1 MLVRKASKHMKK
13 ESSKKIRIIL
23 ADDHPIVR
31 TGIKNALADQK
42 NIKVVGEASNGIQ
55 ALKKAKELSPDIV
68 LMDISMPGMGGLEA
82 AQRLRATL
90 PKVKVLVFT
99 MHDNK
104 EYVLEIIRS
113 GASGYVL
120 KDTSTLEL
128 VRAIETVY
136 RGGTFFSSK
145 VSQFLLDQYVKKVAS
160 GDEKSETD
168 LTNREKEVLVL
179 VAKGKS
185 NKEIASELIM
195 STRTVETH
203 REKIMKKL
211 NVHSVAEMTQHAI
224 SRGLVKFPQP

>member
-1 MLVRKASKHMKK
+1 MSKQMKK
-13 ESSKKIRIIL
+13 ESNKKIRIIL

-42 NIKVVGEASNGIQ
+42 NIEVIGEASNGIQ

-82 AQRLRATL
+82 AQRLRTTL

-128 VRAIETVY
+128 VRAIETVH

-160 GDEKSETD
+160 GDEKSETE
-168 LTNREKEVLVL
+168 LTAREKEVLVL
-179 VAKGKS
+179 VARGKS
-185 NKEIASELIM
+185 NKEIAGELSM

-224 SRGLVKFPQP
+224 SRGLVKFP

>member
-1 MLVRKASKHMKK
+1 MKNESKN
-13 ESSKKIRIIL
+13 KIRIML

-31 TGIKNALADQK
+31 NGIKDALSKQK
-42 NIKVVGEASNGIQ
+42 NIEVVAEASNGAQ
-55 ALKKAKELSPDIV
+55 VLRKAKELLPDIV

-82 AQRLRATL
+82 TQRLRSAAPT
-90 PKVKVLVFT
+90 VKVLVFT

-145 VSQFLLDQYVKKVAS
+145 VSKLLLDQYIKKVS
-160 GDEKSETD
+160 TGVETSPEE
-168 LTNREKEVLVL
+168 LSKREAEILVL
-179 VAKGKS
+179 VAGGKS
-185 NKEIASELIM
+185 NKEIANQLKISI
-195 STRTVETH
+195 RTCEAH

-211 NVHSVAEMTQHAI
+211 NLHSVAELTQYAI
-224 SRGLVKFPQP
+224 SKGLISVPKP

>member
-1 MLVRKASKHMKK
+1 M
-13 ESSKKIRIIL
+13 L

-31 TGIKNALADQK
+31 NGIKDALSKQK
-42 NIKVVGEASNGIQ
+42 NIEVVGEASNGSQ
-55 ALKKAKELSPDIV
+55 VLRKLKELSPDIV

-82 AQRLRATL
+82 TQRIRSTV
-90 PKVKVLVFT
+90 PTVKVLVFT

-128 VRAIETVY
+128 VKAIETVY

-145 VSQFLLDQYVKKVAS
+145 VSKLLLDQYIKKVS
-160 GDEKSETD
+160 TGVETSTEE
-168 LTNREKEVLVL
+168 LSKREEEILIL
-179 VAKGKS
+179 VAGGKS
-185 NKEIASELIM
+185 NKEIANQLKISI
-195 STRTVETH
+195 RTCEAH

-211 NVHSVAEMTQHAI
+211 NLHSVAELTQYAI
-224 SRGLVKFPQP
+224 SKGLISFPKV

>member
-1 MLVRKASKHMKK
+1 MKNEPK
-13 ESSKKIRIIL
+13 ERIRVIL

-31 TGIKNALADQK
+31 TGIKNALLEQK
-42 NIKVVGEASNGIQ
+42 NIEVVGEASNGAQ
-55 ALKKAKELSPDIV
+55 VLKKAKELSPDLV
-68 LMDISMPGMGGLEA
+68 LMDISMPEMGGLEA
-82 AQRLRATL
+82 AQRLHSTL

-128 VRAIETVY
+128 VRAIETVH
-136 RGGTFFSSK
+136 RGGTYFSSK
-145 VSQFLLDQYVKKVAS
+145 VSQFLLDQYVKKVAT
-160 GDEKSETD
+160 GGEKLQEQ
-168 LTNREKEVLVL
+168 LTHREEEVLAL

-185 NKEIASELIM
+185 NKEIAAELEM

-211 NVHSVAEMTQHAI
+211 NMHTVAELTQHAI
-224 SRGLVKFPQP
+224 SKGLVNLSRS

>member
-1 MLVRKASKHMKK
+1 
-13 ESSKKIRIIL
+13 
-23 ADDHPIVR
+23 
-31 TGIKNALADQK
+31 
-42 NIKVVGEASNGIQ
+42 
-55 ALKKAKELSPDIV
+55 
-68 LMDISMPGMGGLEA
+68 MDISMPGMGGLEA
-82 AQRLRATL
+82 AQRIHNTL

-120 KDTSTLEL
+120 KDTSSLEL
-128 VRAIETVY
+128 VKAIETVY
-136 RGGTFFSSK
+136 DGGTFFSSR
-145 VSQFLLDQYVKKVAS
+145 VSQFLLDQYVKKVAA
-160 GDEKSETD
+160 GDEKPGDT
-168 LTNREKEVLVL
+168 LTKREEEVLVL

-185 NKEIASELIM
+185 NKEIASDLNM

-224 SRGLVKFPQP
+224 SRGLVKFPSP

>member
-1 MLVRKASKHMKK
+1 MKK
-13 ESSKKIRIIL
+13 QSVKKIKVIL

-31 TGIKNALADQK
+31 TGIKNALADQE
-42 NIKVVGEASNGIQ
+42 NIEVIGEASSGAQ
-55 ALKKAKELSPDIV
+55 AIKKAKELSPDIV

-82 AQRLRATL
+82 AQRMHSTM

-120 KDTSTLEL
+120 KDTSTFEL
-128 VRAIETVY
+128 VKAIETVY
-136 RGGTFFSSK
+136 SGGTFFSSK
-145 VSQFLLDQYVKKVAS
+145 VSQFLLDQYVKKVAA
-160 GDEKSETD
+160 GNTKTD
-168 LTNREKEVLVL
+168 DALTKREEEVLVL
-179 VAKGKS
+179 VARGKS
-185 NKEIASELIM
+185 NKEIAVELEM
-195 STRTVETH
+195 SARTVETH

-224 SRGLVKFPQP
+224 SRGLVKFPTT

>member
-1 MLVRKASKHMKK
+1 MKK
-13 ESSKKIRIIL
+13 ETTSRIKILL

-42 NIKVVGEASNGIQ
+42 NIVVIGEVSNGFQ
-55 ALKKAKELSPDIV
+55 ALKKAKELAPDIV
-68 LMDISMPGMGGLEA
+68 LMDISMPTMGGLEA
-82 AQRLRATL
+82 AQRIRATL

-128 VRAIETVY
+128 VKAIETVHS
-136 RGGTFFSSK
+136 GGTFFSSK
-145 VSQFLLDQYVKKVAS
+145 VSQFLLDQYVRKVAA
-160 GDEKSETD
+160 GDEKSD
-168 LTNREKEVLVL
+168 DALTKREQEVLVL

-185 NKEIASELIM
+185 NKEIASELNM

-224 SRGLVKFPQP
+224 SKGLVRFPPS

>member
-1 MLVRKASKHMKK
+1 MKS
-13 ESSKKIRIIL
+13 ESSNKIRILL

-31 TGIKNALADQK
+31 SGIKDALSKQK
-42 NIKVVGEASNGIQ
+42 NIEVVGEASSGMQ
-55 ALKKAKELSPDIV
+55 VLRRARELRPDIV

-82 AQRLRATL
+82 TQRLRTSL
-90 PKVKVLVFT
+90 PEIKILVFT

-128 VRAIETVY
+128 VRAIETVH

-145 VSQFLLDQYVKKVAS
+145 VSKLLLDQYIQKVTT
-160 GDEKSETD
+160 GDQNLVED
-168 LTNREKEVLVL
+168 LTSREEEILVL
-179 VAKGKS
+179 VAQGKS
-185 NKEIASELIM
+185 NKEIASQLKI
-195 STRTVETH
+195 SIRTSEAH

-211 NVHSVAEMTQHAI
+211 NLHTIAELTKYAI
-224 SRGLVKFPQP
+224 SRGLVNLSRS

>member
-1 MLVRKASKHMKK
+1 MKNEAKH
-13 ESSKKIRIIL
+13 KIRIML

-31 TGIKNALADQK
+31 NGIKDALSRQK
-42 NIKVVGEASNGIQ
+42 NIEVVGEASSGTQ
-55 ALKKAKELSPDIV
+55 VLHKAKDLMPDIV

-82 AQRLRATL
+82 TQRLRASL
-90 PKVKVLVFT
+90 PKIKILVFT

-128 VRAIETVY
+128 VRAIETVH

-145 VSQFLLDQYVKKVAS
+145 VSKLLLDQYIQKVS
-160 GDEKSETD
+160 KGGDGSFEQ
-168 LTNREKEVLVL
+168 LTEREEEILTL
-179 VAKGKS
+179 VAHGKS
-185 NKEIASELIM
+185 NKEIASQLKI
-195 STRTVETH
+195 SIRTCEAH

-211 NVHSVAEMTQHAI
+211 NLHSVAELTKYAI
-224 SRGLVKFPQP
+224 SKGLINLPES

>member
-1 MLVRKASKHMKK
+1 MVEKKSKNLKKQSASRI
-13 ESSKKIRIIL
+13 KILL

-42 NIKVVGEASNGIQ
+42 SIEVVGEVSNGAQ

-82 AQRLRATL
+82 AQRVRASL

-136 RGGTFFSSK
+136 NGGTFFSSK
-145 VSQFLLDQYVKKVAS
+145 VSQFLLDQYVKKVAA
-160 GDEKSETD
+160 GDERSED
-168 LTNREKEVLVL
+168 ALTKREQEVLVL

-185 NKEIASELIM
+185 NKEIATELNV

-224 SRGLVKFPQP
+224 SRGLVKFPQS

>member
-1 MLVRKASKHMKK
+1 MKK
-13 ESSKKIRIIL
+13 GSSKKIRIIL

-31 TGIKNALADQK
+31 TGIRNALAEQK
-42 NIKVVGEASNGIQ
+42 NIEVVGEASNGIQ
-55 ALKKAKELSPDIV
+55 ALKKAKDLSPDIV

-160 GDEKSETD
+160 GDEKSETE

-185 NKEIASELIM
+185 NKEIARELTM

-203 REKIMKKL
+203 RAHLFAKL
-211 NVHSVAEMTQHAI
+211 QAESLAQLIRAYAA
-224 SRGLVKFPQP
+224 LVEASP

>member
-1 MLVRKASKHMKK
+1 MKK
-13 ESSKKIRIIL
+13 KSNIRIRILL

-42 NIKVVGEASNGIQ
+42 NITVIGEVSNGEQ
-55 ALKKAKELSPDIV
+55 ALRKARELSPDIV
-68 LMDISMPGMGGLEA
+68 LMDISMPTMGGLEA
-82 AQRLRATL
+82 AQRIRATL

-128 VRAIETVY
+128 VKAIETVY
-136 RGGTFFSSK
+136 NGGTFFSSK
-145 VSQFLLDQYVKKVAS
+145 VSKFLLDQYVKKVAA
-160 GDEKSETD
+160 GGEKSSDE
-168 LTNREKEVLVL
+168 LTKREQEVLVL
-179 VAKGKS
+179 VAKGKG
-185 NKEIASELIM
+185 NKEIGAELNM

-224 SRGLVKFPQP
+224 SKGLVRFPQS

>member
-1 MLVRKASKHMKK
+1 MMHATKKKAKK
-13 ESSKKIRIIL
+13 ESGKKIRIIL

-31 TGIKNALADQK
+31 TGIKNALAEQK
-42 NIKVVGEASNGIQ
+42 NIEIVGEASSGAQ
-55 ALKKAKELSPDIV
+55 ALKKAKELLPDIV

-82 AQRLRATL
+82 AQRLHNSL
-90 PKVKVLVFT
+90 PKVRVLVFT

-120 KDTSTLEL
+120 KDTSTFEL

-136 RGGTFFSSK
+136 NGGTFFSSK
-145 VSQFLLDQYVKKVAS
+145 VSQFLLDQYVKKVAA
-160 GDEKSETD
+160 GDTRSD
-168 LTNREKEVLVL
+168 DALTKREEEVLVL
-179 VAKGKS
+179 VARGKS
-185 NKEIASELIM
+185 NKEIANDLNM

-224 SRGLVKFPQP
+224 SRGLVKFPQS

>member
-1 MLVRKASKHMKK
+1 MKNEAK
-13 ESSKKIRIIL
+13 NRIRIIL

-31 TGIKNALADQK
+31 NGIKDALSKQK
-42 NIKVVGEASNGIQ
+42 NIEVVAEASNGTQ
-55 ALKKAKELSPDIV
+55 VLRKAKQLLPDIV

-82 AQRLRATL
+82 TQRLRSTV
-90 PKVKVLVFT
+90 PTVKVLVFT

-128 VRAIETVY
+128 VKAIETVH

-145 VSQFLLDQYVKKVAS
+145 VSKLLLDQYIKKVSA
-160 GDEKSETD
+160 GVETSTEE
-168 LTNREKEVLVL
+168 LSKREEEILVL
-179 VAKGKS
+179 VAGGKS
-185 NKEIASELIM
+185 NKEIANQLKISI
-195 STRTVETH
+195 RTCEAH

-211 NVHSVAEMTQHAI
+211 NLHSVAELTQYAI
-224 SRGLVKFPQP
+224 SKGLISVPKP

>member
-31 TGIKNALADQK
+31 TGIKNALAEQK
-42 NIKVVGEASNGIQ
+42 NIEVVGEASNGVQ

-160 GDEKSETD
+160 GDEKSETE

-185 NKEIASELIM
+185 NKEIASELTM

>member
-1 MLVRKASKHMKK
+1 M
-13 ESSKKIRIIL
+13 L

-31 TGIKNALADQK
+31 NGIKDALSKQR
-42 NIKVVGEASNGIQ
+42 NIEVVGEASNGTQ
-55 ALKKAKELSPDIV
+55 VLRKAKELMPDIV

-82 AQRLRATL
+82 TQRLRTNL
-90 PKVKVLVFT
+90 PTVKVLVFT

-128 VRAIETVY
+128 VKAIETVH

-145 VSQFLLDQYVKKVAS
+145 VSKLLLDQYIKKVS
-160 GDEKSETD
+160 TGTETSTEE
-168 LTNREKEVLVL
+168 LSKREEEILVL
-179 VAKGKS
+179 VAGGKS
-185 NKEIASELIM
+185 NKEIANQLKI
-195 STRTVETH
+195 STRTCEAH

-211 NVHSVAEMTQHAI
+211 NLHSVAELTQYAI
-224 SRGLVKFPQP
+224 SKGLINVPKS

>member
-1 MLVRKASKHMKK
+1 M
-13 ESSKKIRIIL
+13 L

-31 TGIKNALADQK
+31 NGIKDALAKQK
-42 NIKVVGEASNGIQ
+42 NIEVVGEASSGTQ
-55 ALKKAKELSPDIV
+55 VLRKAKELAPDIV

-82 AQRLRATL
+82 TQRLRSSMPA
-90 PKVKVLVFT
+90 VKILVFT

-145 VSQFLLDQYVKKVAS
+145 VSKLLLDQYIKKVSA
-160 GDEKSETD
+160 GDEHAVEQ
-168 LTNREKEVLVL
+168 LTGREQEVLVL
-179 VAKGKS
+179 VAHGKS
-185 NKEIASELIM
+185 NKEIAGQLKIGI
-195 STRTVETH
+195 RTCEAH

-211 NVHSVAEMTQHAI
+211 KLHSVAELTKYAI
-224 SRGLVKFPQP
+224 SKGLIRLPEA

>member
-1 MLVRKASKHMKK
+1 MKNNASNR
-13 ESSKKIRIIL
+13 IRIML

-31 TGIKNALADQK
+31 NGIKDALSKQK
-42 NIKVVGEASNGIQ
+42 NIEVVAEASNGSQ
-55 ALKKAKELSPDIV
+55 VLRKAKELSPDIV

-82 AQRLRATL
+82 TQRLRTTV
-90 PKVKVLVFT
+90 PTVKVLVFT

-136 RGGTFFSSK
+136 RGGTYFSSK
-145 VSQFLLDQYVKKVAS
+145 VSKLLLDQYVKKVSA
-160 GDEKSETD
+160 GAETATEE
-168 LTNREKEVLVL
+168 LSKREEEILAL
-179 VAKGKS
+179 VASGKS
-185 NKEIASELIM
+185 NKEIANQLKISI
-195 STRTVETH
+195 RTCEAH

-211 NVHSVAEMTQHAI
+211 NLHSVAELTQYAI
-224 SRGLVKFPQP
+224 SKGIVSFPRA

>member
-1 MLVRKASKHMKK
+1 M
-13 ESSKKIRIIL
+13 L

-31 TGIKNALADQK
+31 NGIKDALSKQK
-42 NIKVVGEASNGIQ
+42 NIEVVGEASNGSQ
-55 ALKKAKELSPDIV
+55 VLRKVKELGPDIV

-82 AQRLRATL
+82 TQRIRSTV
-90 PKVKVLVFT
+90 PTVKVLVFT

-128 VRAIETVY
+128 VKAIETVY

-145 VSQFLLDQYVKKVAS
+145 VSKLLLDQYIKKVS
-160 GDEKSETD
+160 TGVETSTEE
-168 LTNREKEVLVL
+168 LSKREEEILIL
-179 VAKGKS
+179 VAGGKS
-185 NKEIASELIM
+185 NKEIANQLKISI
-195 STRTVETH
+195 RTCEAH

-211 NVHSVAEMTQHAI
+211 NLHSVAELTQYAI
-224 SRGLVKFPQP
+224 SKGLISFPKV

>member
-1 MLVRKASKHMKK
+1 MKK
-13 ESSKKIRIIL
+13 ETTKKIRVIL

-42 NIKVVGEASNGIQ
+42 NIEVVGEAASGTQ

-82 AQRLRATL
+82 AQRMHTAL

-128 VRAIETVY
+128 VKAIETVY
-136 RGGTFFSSK
+136 NGGTFFSSK
-145 VSQFLLDQYVKKVAS
+145 VSQFLLDQYVRKVAT
-160 GDEKSETD
+160 GSERPED
-168 LTNREKEVLVL
+168 ALTKREQEVLVL

-185 NKEIASELIM
+185 NKEIASDLNM

-224 SRGLVKFPQP
+224 SRGLVKFPPT

>member
-1 MLVRKASKHMKK
+1 MKNEASNR
-13 ESSKKIRIIL
+13 IRIML

-31 TGIKNALADQK
+31 NGIKDALSKQK
-42 NIKVVGEASNGIQ
+42 NIEVVAEASNGSQ
-55 ALKKAKELSPDIV
+55 VLRKAKELSPDIV

-82 AQRLRATL
+82 TQRLRSTVPA
-90 PKVKVLVFT
+90 VKVLVFT

-136 RGGTFFSSK
+136 RGGTYFSSK
-145 VSQFLLDQYVKKVAS
+145 VSKLLLDQYVKKVS
-160 GDEKSETD
+160 TGTETATEE
-168 LTNREKEVLVL
+168 LSKREEEILAL
-179 VAKGKS
+179 VASGKS
-185 NKEIASELIM
+185 NKEIATELKI
-195 STRTVETH
+195 SIRTCEAH

-211 NVHSVAEMTQHAI
+211 NLHSVAELTQYAI
-224 SRGLVKFPQP
+224 SKGLVSFPRA

>member
-1 MLVRKASKHMKK
+1 M
-13 ESSKKIRIIL
+13 L

-31 TGIKNALADQK
+31 NGIKDALAKQK
-42 NIKVVGEASNGIQ
+42 NIEVVGEASSGTQ
-55 ALKKAKELSPDIV
+55 VLRKAKELTPDIV

-82 AQRLRATL
+82 TQRLRSSL
-90 PKVKVLVFT
+90 PAIKILVFT

-145 VSQFLLDQYVKKVAS
+145 VSKLLLDQYIKKVSA
-160 GDEKSETD
+160 GDEHAVEQ
-168 LTNREKEVLVL
+168 LTGREQEVLVL
-179 VAKGKS
+179 VAHGKS
-185 NKEIASELIM
+185 NKEIAGQLKIGI
-195 STRTVETH
+195 RTCEAH

-211 NVHSVAEMTQHAI
+211 KLHSVAELTKYAI
-224 SRGLVKFPQP
+224 SKGLVHLPEA